1 MIVKQLFCEYEKDLL
16 HAMLGEEEFDEVAE
30 IQITSLQID
39 FSKLKPNMSDL
50 QNVEMKERIE
60 HCNRLM

>member
-1 MIVKQLFCEYEKDLL
+1 MVNQLFCEYEKDLL
-16 HAMLGEEEFDEVAE
+16 HTMLGEEEFDEVAE

-39 FSKLKPNMSDL
+39 FSKLKPNMSDV
-50 QNVEMKERIE
+50 QNVEMKGRLE

>member
-30 IQITSLQID
+30 IRITSLQID